1 MSSVTT
7 PPYRCL
13 VDDYYKAHFIE
24 EEEECDQT
32 MQAQQYIGR
41 IDYRDNTIIAVDK
54 DRRISIVLEF
64 SLIADPSVTIPIGF
78 EETWCPKFEAMEI
91 ATSIIPEHY
100 NVLDASWDGNKLI
113 IFVDNLEEYYSADVI
128 IEELESIDL
137 NDYEGDFWIL
147 QEEDIVSKT

>member
-1 MSSVTT
+1 MSSITT

-24 EEEECDQT
+24 EEDDAEAVATHHC
-32 MQAQQYIGR
+32 IGR
-41 IDYRDNTIIAVDK
+41 MDYRDNTIIAVDK
-54 DRRISIVLEF
+54 DRRISVVLEF
-64 SLIADPSVTIPIGF
+64 SLIADASVTIPIGF
-78 EETWCPKFEAMEI
+78 EGTWCPKFEAMEI

-100 NVLDASWDGNKLI
+100 SVLDASWDANKLI
-113 IFVDNLEEYYSADVI
+113 IIVDNLEEYYSADVI

-147 QEEDIVSKT
+147 QEEDITSKA